1 MLKNKIILSCVV
13 GISSILI
20 AACSSDV
27 KKADISNS
35 ANPQEEITKLD
46 NDIAMA
52 TTKNIDVLAT
62 SDFRSSVKWNEE
74 AKNDLANKK
83 KQDTILDDVRT
94 GRGFLEKAYTTSEN
108 REAKA
113 SGLFEARQA
122 ALKAGAGKHPELR
135 SEWKDIDSDV
145 SSKADTLETVSTENL
160 AKFQTRYVDLERKAT
175 ILTQLSTAQAMIN
188 GAKKD
193 GASKMAPVTLKKT
206 ELAAKSAESVI
217 STNVRHPEGYK
228 AAVTEANTEATLLQ
242 DVMTTIKE
250 NGKSLSEPA
259 ALKLVFQAR
268 KIKSLDAANAE
279 KAAAEVALQKKN
291 QELST
296 DLENKNKDLTATQ
309 QNLTVA
315 TKDLN
320 ATKKD
325 LHSATQD
332 LTTANA
338 SVEIQKALETARRQ
352 FSAEEAEAY
361 QQGNNLLI
369 RLKKVNFASG
379 HADLPGNSLPLLAK
393 VSEVAK
399 SLKAAEIKVE
409 GHTDSTGTA
418 VQNKTI
424 SEQRAQA
431 VASYFKTNG
440 FKDIDV
446 QSMGF
451 GFDKPIAT
459 NKSKEG
465 RAQNRRVDIIITP
478 ENAMTATH

>member
-1 MLKNKIILSCVV
+1 M

-20 AACSSDV
+20 AACASDV
-27 KKADISNS
+27 KKAEISNS

-52 TTKNIDVLAT
+52 ATKNIDVLAMT
-62 SDFRSSVKWNEE
+62 DFRSSVKWNEE
-74 AKNDLANKK
+74 AKEDLASHK
-83 KQDTILDDVRT
+83 KQEKILDDVRT
-94 GRGFLEKAYTTSEN
+94 GRGFLEKAYMTSEN

-145 SSKADTLETVSTENL
+145 SAKADSLETVSTENL
-160 AKFQTRYVDLERKAT
+160 SKFQNRYVDLERKAT
-175 ILTQLSTAQAMIN
+175 ILTQLSSAQAMIN

-193 GASKMAPVTLKKT
+193 GAAKIAPVTLKKT

-217 STNVRHPEGYK
+217 STNVRNPEGYK
-228 AAVTEANTEATLLQ
+228 TAVMEANNQATLLQ
-242 DVMTTIKE
+242 DLMMTFKE

-291 QELST
+291 QELAT
-296 DLENKNKDLTATQ
+296 DLENKNKDLTVTQ
-309 QNLTVA
+309 QNLNAT
-315 TKDLN
+315 TKDLSATNENLN

-325 LHSATQD
+325 LSSATQD
-332 LTTANA
+332 LSTAKA
-338 SVEIQKALETARRQ
+338 SVEIQKALETARSQ
-352 FSAEEAEAY
+352 FSTEEAEAY

-399 SLKAAEIKVE
+399 SLKATEIKVE
-409 GHTDSTGTA
+409 GHTDSLGTA

-431 VASYFKTNG
+431 VASYFKSNG

-446 QSMGF
+446 QSTGF

-478 ENAMTATH
+478 ENTATH